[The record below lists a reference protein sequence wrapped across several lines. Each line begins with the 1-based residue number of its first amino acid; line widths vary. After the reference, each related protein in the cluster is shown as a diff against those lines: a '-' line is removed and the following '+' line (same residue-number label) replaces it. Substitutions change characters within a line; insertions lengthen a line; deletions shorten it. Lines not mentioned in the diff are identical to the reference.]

1 MNLSNKEKKKRQH
14 EKELK
19 SLRNKMSGQNLVW
32 FDSLTRTKQFDLLF
46 AWKREKNM
54 NRKEKPVVRKVR
66 QRVLLNNRFS
76 YKCIEVVS
84 YPPNIKHFIKKTK
97 SLPGFRPS
105 VTNLRQSAIDLIL
118 K

>member
-1 MNLSNKEKKKRQH
+1 MNLSDKEKKRRQH

-32 FDSLTRTKQFDLLF
+32 FDSLTKTKQFDLLF

-54 NRKEKPVVRKVR
+54 NRKKKPVVRKVR
-66 QRVLLNNRFS
+66 QRVVINKKFT
-76 YKCIEVVS
+76 YKWVDVLS
-84 YPPNIKHFIKKTK
+84 YPANIKYFIKKTK
-97 SLPGFRPS
+97 SVPGFRPS